1 MLKSQQA
8 KFPIH
13 QITRP
18 NTACLVEDE
27 ANALKSQY
35 AKNQK

>member
-8 KFPIH
+8 KFQKL

-27 ANALKSQY
+27 ANALKSQN
-35 AKNQK
+35 AKNQN